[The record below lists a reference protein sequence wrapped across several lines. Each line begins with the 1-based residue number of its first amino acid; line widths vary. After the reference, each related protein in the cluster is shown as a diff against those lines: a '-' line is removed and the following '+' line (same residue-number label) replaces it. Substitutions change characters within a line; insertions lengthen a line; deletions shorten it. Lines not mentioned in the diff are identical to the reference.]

1 MKSIRRRRS
10 KKLKSAIFGALAVI
24 ILAAISYANIINPL
38 FSRAATAYMTATII
52 DDNGEI
58 DFSPGIDDAVANF
71 SFTKSGSY
79 GASSKIYDVKISLRD
94 MPSDVDKKLQIT
106 LPVGMYWQD
115 DGANDANLS
124 SQLDVSR
131 GKNGI
136 ESAPVDAQPVLGYEY
151 PNSGSRVYYF
161 APGSVAL
168 VVNLKVKVDS
178 VIDIGYIEDAI
189 KADFYTNDTITE
201 TARIDVNV
209 PDGLSKGGRFYTASR
224 KLYVKSGETYQ
235 TNDGYYRLIR
245 SGHVIG
251 QYDVKRLIKNT
262 TFNFHV
268 SDPAVKIALL
278 NPGSTWSID
287 DSGAANGDYVITNTF
302 TSASNGSITVPCA
315 YVIPE
320 EAEDGAIYTIKATAE
335 TTYYEPDGTERTLNF
350 SNAQTI
356 TLEVLPNKG
365 LVTIGWADLN
375 PANSATAHD
384 VGFSATS
391 SSEPYAQG
399 SLGVFRINN
408 KGSSDS
414 EALRARLSFDTDVLG
429 VMAVEIGCGPGTTI
443 EKLYV
448 KTKSGVEKDVDY
460 NKTCNQYGFATSIT
474 YAEMGLE
481 RFDYI
486 KEIEYDFGVIPAG
499 HQISQGA
506 HDTHGF
512 AYVGRFLGSAGDTG
526 VATMELF
533 EKDHP
538 ENTTGVAKVTTGYTS
553 NAGTLDLT
561 NHATRVINAGNA
573 LNFKIKVSNWAGT
586 TKYNNTVAAPIVY
599 IRQEAKDASGDF
611 LPISNLKI
619 TNDTARGNEDITSYF
634 GQITYEDT
642 ADARVYKLDATSV
655 PDGKASLCAVYIG
668 ENGVWYDNVGIN
680 ISWSVNTDITTPDQ
694 HYNIAN
700 MVFVTD
706 PNRTGNITTHYNR
719 GDPFN
724 ITGTPHNT
732 VYAATTSYYQIRGWM
747 SIGVENSGKHTASEQ
762 WLTWEDGANPITI
775 GTADGSLADMKATM
789 INNSGV
795 EVEGPTVIYF
805 PIPKKGENWGSLNH
819 DNKAFEFSTALT
831 DAITNP
837 DKDHFTIEY
846 GKNITPTDDGLNL
859 QSESS
864 KFSSDTSGWTSDD
877 WGEVNCIKITAMDIP
892 ANQPGTADN
901 YDFIYKLKVVDS
913 TNASDGAVNTW
924 RPIYYQQLTNSAG
937 DVFAGWYKGSYVSVK
952 LAEGKVSGQ
961 IFIDSNE
968 NGKKD
973 SNEQDLKEAGWKIDL
988 YDKVS
993 NRLVRSTMSD
1003 ANGKY
1008 NFIELAMSADGYYIN
1023 VTNKHPIGDTE
1034 TAYLFTKKGATSN
1047 TGAYNTDNQAEGSIS
1062 GNPIHGSA
1070 YVGPVSPNN
1079 TAGEA
1084 TYNIGVVEYVATNS
1098 YSGQVSFSDQNNR
1111 FSTRPATVNITA
1123 TDSDGKTTIISVA
1136 TDGDGK
1142 WTKDLPNYN
1151 DRGQKLQYEFSA
1163 PDLNNYD
1170 MSDRRVSDSEYNVR
1184 YIQKTATLT
1193 VNHYKKGTTEELAQA
1208 ESSTVYWGQTY
1219 TTTMAEVDS
1228 NYEFDSVNGKESDV
1242 VSGDVTVTYYY
1253 KLKTGTITTHYY
1265 IKDTNAS
1272 IAPDVVQT
1280 KNYTETYTTSPLET
1294 IPAAYQNYEL
1304 VSEHPEGYTGTVS
1317 KPSVEVVYYYQKK
1330 DPNLSSNISIKAPE
1344 NVDNK
1349 TAKISYEINYGATVK
1364 DYIGSISIS
1373 IIDKLPYPIL
1383 VDESELDGGV
1393 YDAKNQTITWTV
1405 NKNHNTYTDGE
1416 EITITHNV
1424 SLIYDGAKATDS
1436 LANIVEATITLENK
1450 DNSAADSAVTT
1461 VKTPSKIIYHFV
1473 GPDGEEIEREIE
1485 DTGFVGDISDITP
1498 PEIPGYRLITNVDTV
1513 LRFDEEEQVIL
1524 YRYEKLPEPVSPA
1537 TGDNIAGYFAVFGTL
1552 ATILGL
1558 VWNRR
1563 RHTR

>member
-1 MKSIRRRRS
+1 MKSISGRHD
-10 KKLKSAIFGALAVI
+10 KKLKSVVFGALAAI
-24 ILAAISYANIINPL
+24 ILATLSYVNIINPL
-38 FSRAATAYMTATII
+38 FSRAATSYMRATII
-52 DDNGEI
+52 GDNGEVN
-58 DFSPGIDDAVANF
+58 FTPGIDNAVADF
-71 SFTKSGSY
+71 SFVKYGDN
-79 GASSKIYDVKISLRD
+79 GASSQIYDVKISLRD
-94 MPSDVDKKLQIT
+94 MPNDVDKKLQVT

-115 DGANDANLS
+115 DGASDTNLS

-136 ESAPVDAQPVLGYEY
+136 ESLPVDAEPVLGYNY
-151 PNSGSRVYYF
+151 PNSGSRIYYF

-168 VVNLKVKVDS
+168 AINLKVKVDS
-178 VIDIGYIEDAI
+178 VIDTSYIEDAI
-189 KADFYTNDTITE
+189 KSEFYIGDTVIE
-201 TARIDVNV
+201 TAHVDVSV
-209 PDGLSKGGRFYTASR
+209 PDGLSTEGRFYIASR
-224 KLYVKSGETYQ
+224 NLYVKSGETFQ
-235 TNDGYYRLIR
+235 TNEGYYRLVR
-245 SGHVIG
+245 SSRVIG
-251 QYDVKRLIKNT
+251 QYDVKKLIKNT

-268 SDPAVKIALL
+268 SDPAVKIVLL
-278 NPGSTWSID
+278 EPGNTWSID
-287 DSGAANGDYVITNTF
+287 DSGAANGDYVITNTYN
-302 TSASNGSITVPCA
+302 TANTGSITIPYA
-315 YVIPE
+315 FVIPDD
-320 EAEDGAIYTIKATAE
+320 AEDGATYTVIATAK
-335 TTYYEPDGTERTLNF
+335 TTYYEPDGTERTLDFANT
-350 SNAQTI
+350 QTI
-356 TLEVLPNKG
+356 KLEVLPNG
-365 LVTIGWADLN
+365 DLVTIGWSDLD
-375 PANSATAHD
+375 PSKAKTANDNSY
-384 VGFSATS
+384 SATS

-414 EALRARLSFDTDVLG
+414 ETLRARVTFDTNVLG
-429 VMAVEIGCGPGTTI
+429 VMALEIGCGPGTKV
-443 EKLYV
+443 EKLHV
-448 KTKSGVEKDVDY
+448 KTKSGIEKDIDY
-460 NKTCNQYGFATSIT
+460 NKTCNQYGFASSIT

-486 KEIEYDFGVIPAG
+486 KEIEYDFGAIPAG

-506 HDTHGF
+506 HDVHGF
-512 AYVGRFLGSAGDTG
+512 AYVGRFLGDADDKG

-533 EKDHP
+533 EKDNP
-538 ENTTGVAKVTTGYTS
+538 AKTTGVAKVTTGYTS
-553 NAGTLDLT
+553 NGGTLDLT
-561 NHATRVINAGNA
+561 NHATQVINAGGA
-573 LNFKIKVSNWAGT
+573 LNFNYRVTNWAGT
-586 TKYNNTVAAPIVY
+586 TKYNNTVAKPIIY
-599 IRQEAKDASGDF
+599 IRQEAKDAAGNF

-619 TNDTARGNEDITSYF
+619 NNDTARGNEDITAYF
-634 GQITYEDT
+634 NHITYEDT
-642 ADARVYKLDATSV
+642 AEARVYKLDTSSV

-668 ENGVWYDNVGIN
+668 EDGVWYNNVGIN

-694 HYNIAN
+694 HYNIAD

-706 PNRTGNITTHYNR
+706 PDRTGNITTHYNR

-775 GTADGSLADMKATM
+775 GTAEGSLADMKAAM

-805 PIPKKGENWGSLNH
+805 PIPKKDENWGSLNY
-819 DNKAFEFSTALT
+819 DDKAFEFSTALT
-831 DAITNP
+831 GAVTNP
-837 DKDHFTIEY
+837 DKDHFVIEY
-846 GKNITPTDDGLNL
+846 GKNITPTDDGLGL

-864 KFSSDTSGWTSDD
+864 KFSSNTSGWTSDD
-877 WGEVNCIKITAMDIP
+877 WSEVNCIKITATDIP

-901 YDFIYKLKVVDS
+901 YDFIYKLKVIDS

-973 SNEQDLKEAGWKIDL
+973 NNEQDLKEAGWKIDL
-988 YDKVS
+988 YDKAS
-993 NRLVRSTMSD
+993 NRLVRSTTSD

-1047 TGAYNTDNQAEGSIS
+1047 TGAYNTDNQAEGSTS

-1070 YVGPVSPNN
+1070 YVGPVSPSN

-1123 TDSDGKTTIISVA
+1123 TDSDGKTTTISVA

-1163 PDLNNYD
+1163 PDLDNYN
-1170 MSDRRVSDSEYNVR
+1170 MSDQRVSDSEYNAR
-1184 YIQKTATLT
+1184 YVQKTATLT
-1193 VNHYKKGTTEELAQA
+1193 VNHYKKGTTEELAQT

-1219 TTTMAEVDS
+1219 TTTMAEVGS
-1228 NYEFDSVNGKESDV
+1228 NYELDSVKGKESDA

-1253 KLKTGTITTHYY
+1253 RLKTGTITTHYY
-1265 IKDTNAS
+1265 IKGTKTS

-1304 VSEHPEGYTGTVS
+1304 VSEHPEDYTGTVS
-1317 KPSVEVVYYYQKK
+1317 KPSVEVIYYYQKK
-1330 DPNLSSNISIKAPE
+1330 DPNLSSNIIIRAPE

-1349 TAKISYEINYGATVK
+1349 EAKISYEINYGATVK
-1364 DYIGSISIS
+1364 DYIGNINISIV
-1373 IIDKLPYPIL
+1373 DKLPYPIV

-1405 NKNHNTYTDGE
+1405 DKSYNTYTDGE
-1416 EITITHNV
+1416 EIKIAHNI
-1424 SLIYDGAKATDS
+1424 SLVYDGAKATDS
-1436 LANIVEATITLENK
+1436 LVNTVKATIVLENK

-1461 VKTPSKIIYHFV
+1461 VKTPSKIIYRFV
-1473 GPDGEEIEREIE
+1473 GPDGEEIEREVE

-1498 PEIPGYRLITNVDTV
+1498 PEIPGYRLVTDIDTV
-1513 LRFDEEEQVIL
+1513 LRFDEEEQVVI

-1537 TGDNIAGYFAVFGTL
+1537 TNDNVVGYVAIFGTL
-1552 ATILGL
+1552 TTALGL
-1558 VWNRR
+1558 VWLRR
-1563 RHTR
+1563 KHLR

>member
-1 MKSIRRRRS
+1 MKSIRRRCS

-24 ILAAISYANIINPL
+24 ILATISYVNIINPL
-38 FSRAATAYMTATII
+38 FSHAATTYMTATII

-71 SFTKSGSY
+71 SFTKSGTY

-94 MPSDVDKKLQIT
+94 MPSNVDKKLQIT

-124 SQLDVSR
+124 SQLDVNR

-136 ESAPVDAQPVLGYEY
+136 ESVPVDAQPVLGYEY
-151 PNSGSRVYYF
+151 PNSGSRIYYF

-189 KADFYTNDTITE
+189 KADFYTNGTITE

-262 TFNFHV
+262 IFNFHV

-429 VMAVEIGCGPGTTI
+429 VMAVEIGCGPGATI
-443 EKLYV
+443 EKLHV

-775 GTADGSLADMKATM
+775 GTAEGSLADMKATM

-877 WGEVNCIKITAMDIP
+877 WGGVNCIKITAMNVP

-988 YDKVS
+988 YDKAS

-1034 TAYLFTKKGATSN
+1034 TAYLFTKKGAASN

-1062 GNPIHGSA
+1062 GSPIHGSA

-1193 VNHYKKGTTEELAQA
+1193 VNHYKKGTTEELAQT

-1253 KLKTGTITTHYY
+1253 KLKTGAITTHYY
-1265 IKDTNAS
+1265 IKDTTTS
-1272 IAPDVVQT
+1272 IAPDIVQT

-1304 VSEHPEGYTGTVS
+1304 VSEHPEDYTGTVS
-1317 KPSVEVVYYYQKK
+1317 KPSVEV
-1330 DPNLSSNISIKAPE
+1330 I
-1344 NVDNK
+1344 
-1349 TAKISYEINYGATVK
+1349 
-1364 DYIGSISIS
+1364 
-1373 IIDKLPYPIL
+1373 
-1383 VDESELDGGV
+1383 
-1393 YDAKNQTITWTV
+1393 
-1405 NKNHNTYTDGE
+1405 
-1416 EITITHNV
+1416 
-1424 SLIYDGAKATDS
+1424 
-1436 LANIVEATITLENK
+1436 
-1450 DNSAADSAVTT
+1450 
-1461 VKTPSKIIYHFV
+1461 
-1473 GPDGEEIEREIE
+1473 
-1485 DTGFVGDISDITP
+1485 
-1498 PEIPGYRLITNVDTV
+1498 
-1513 LRFDEEEQVIL
+1513 
-1524 YRYEKLPEPVSPA
+1524 
-1537 TGDNIAGYFAVFGTL
+1537 
-1552 ATILGL
+1552 
-1558 VWNRR
+1558 
-1563 RHTR
+1563 